1 MKKIICELSVVAF
14 IFMQIFP
21 HFGFAAE
28 DRTDEFL
35 GCISEMSNV
44 WARFSGKQ
52 SWDEVYK
59 VDEQYNGSDKY
70 PVDSGLI
77 LDYMESIFTSP
88 VAEDMLHRKNSG
100 LFYEDEILYQKG
112 GWSSQLGDS
121 IRYAEGGGY
130 SFEPSESSIR
140 VRSISG
146 RTAVLSVTYYLLSDS
161 NDENSQLVKYEDNLE
176 FKKTSAG
183 WRINGGKML
192 KRLFEDFPVEDYEGR
207 NVQTGDAFPAIV
219 FLSLVIVIA
228 VLVPGKR
235 IMSAGF
241 LNQ

>member
-1 MKKIICELSVVAF
+1 MKKIVFVLLSVVMLLPVFTLAG
-14 IFMQIFP
+14 IY
-21 HFGFAAE
+21 AE

-35 GCISEMSNV
+35 ECISEMSKV
-44 WARFSGKQ
+44 WARFEGKQ

-59 VDEQYNGSDKY
+59 MDEQYNGADKY
-70 PVDSGLI
+70 PVDSSLI
-77 LDYMESIFTSP
+77 LDYMESIFTAP

-100 LFYEDEILYQKG
+100 LFYEDETLYQKG
-112 GWSSQLGDS
+112 GWSSQFGDS
-121 IRYAEGGGY
+121 VRYAEGDGY

-140 VRSISG
+140 VRSFSG
-146 RTAVLSVTYYLLSDS
+146 RTAVLSVTYYFLSDS

-183 WRINGGKML
+183 WRINGGEML
-192 KRLFEDFPVEDYEGR
+192 KRLFEDFPVQDYEGR